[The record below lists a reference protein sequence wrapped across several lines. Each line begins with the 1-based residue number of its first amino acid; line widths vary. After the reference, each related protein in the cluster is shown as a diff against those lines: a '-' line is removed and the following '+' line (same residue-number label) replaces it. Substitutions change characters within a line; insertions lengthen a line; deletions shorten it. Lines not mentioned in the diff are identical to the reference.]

1 MNAAKIV
8 KLDVLTIRPYLTLK
22 NLAIFLGLGI
32 VYAVIC
38 KTGFMML
45 LVAEICALIFA
56 GYPFMVGENTGIDPL
71 YRLFG
76 IPSKDVVK
84 GRYAVGMLMSA
95 TMLLLGALFYW
106 LVSCIYP
113 QEEEFGK
120 TLLLVGPSL
129 FFTISLIIFLEYPFY
144 FKLGYFKG
152 KTVASIPYY
161 VVCIAIWLG
170 VGHLQ
175 EIVTFLT
182 AHAVWVGAALLVLW
196 LTVLYCSYRLSLRY
210 YSRRDF

>member
-1 MNAAKIV
+1 MNAVKVV
-8 KLDVLTIRPYLTLK
+8 KLDVLTVRPYLTLK
-22 NLAIFLGLGI
+22 NLGIFLGLGI
-32 VYAVIC
+32 IYAVIC

-45 LVAEICALIFA
+45 FVAETVALLFS
-56 GYPFMVGENTGIDPL
+56 GYPFMAGENAGIDPL

-106 LVSCIYP
+106 VASWIYP
-113 QEEEFGK
+113 QEEFAK

-144 FKLGYFKG
+144 FKLGYLKG
-152 KTVASIPYY
+152 RTMASIPYY
-161 VVCIAIWLG
+161 VVCVAIWLG
-170 VGHLQ
+170 VGRLQ
-175 EIVTFLT
+175 EIVCFLT
-182 AHAVWVGAALLVLW
+182 AHAVWVGAALLTLW
-196 LTVLYCSYRLSLRY
+196 LAVLYGSYRLSLRY
-210 YSRRDF
+210 YSGRDF